1 MRIAMAEIESAA
13 SKDSDATPSACAA
26 RVEREAT
33 RRGFDQVSRRAVLG
47 AGAPWIWNLAA
58 EHFPGAVQIVD
69 RFHAK
74 PHLSDVGDLDAVLEA
89 LRTHAAT
96 HDDAGKCV
104 DYVERNR
111 ERMRYPEFRASGAV
125 CLDGRG
131 RGRLQG
137 GHRDPLQA
145 GRHALDGGRRRRHHR
160 AAMLHAER
168 ALRGLLGAA
177 IGRPGGG
184 RMSLS
189 HNPDVHPPR
198 QATLKTLVRKCYK

>member
-1 MRIAMAEIESAA
+1 VSQGWDVTMRIAMAATESAA

-33 RRGFDQVSRRAVLG
+33 RRGFDQVPRRAVLG

-74 PHLSDVGDLDAVLEA
+74 PHLSDVGDLDAVLEV

-111 ERMRYPEFRASGAV
+111 ERMRYPEFRAAGLCASTGVVEAGCKVAIGIRCKRAGMHWMVVGA
-125 CLDGRG
+125 D
-131 RGRLQG
+131 
-137 GHRDPLQA
+137 A
-145 GRHALDGGRRRRHHR
+145 II
-160 AAMLHAER
+160 
-168 ALRGLLGAA
+168 ALRCCTLSGRFEDSWERRSAA
-177 IGRPGGG
+177 RA
-184 RMSLS
+184 
-189 HNPDVHPPR
+189 V
-198 QATLKTLVRKCYK
+198 AA